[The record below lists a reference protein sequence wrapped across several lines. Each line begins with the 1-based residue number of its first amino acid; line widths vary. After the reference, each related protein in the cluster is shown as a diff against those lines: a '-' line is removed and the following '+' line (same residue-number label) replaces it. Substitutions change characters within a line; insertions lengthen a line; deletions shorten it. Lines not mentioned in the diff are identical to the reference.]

1 MTFRFK
7 CLIIFCIALL
17 GCGTGGGNNGGS
29 NPTSN
34 PTMQAGQWEF
44 VLTPPGGYPVYLEAN
59 LTFSFGNFNS
69 TVPNTAD
76 FVYGNSPVV
85 AAGPVGPSFQI
96 DSNLEANGSLTNG
109 LLAGSF
115 ATPGGLDI
123 ITLSNANMASTGQ
136 SVSGGSYT
144 IASTFTIFYYPAN
157 SSGTLTGYVVSPLN
171 GTYSGTLT
179 GGSAG
184 ADKFTI
190 QVTQDSNF
198 GITASGTSSVPG
210 VVTNLSI
217 SPSGSPTDNLNG
229 YSNVIGAT
237 VSARGTASSLNGN
250 STFSVS
256 GHFNASGSQLQIE
269 LFGNSGTETGT
280 LTKQ

>member
-1 MTFRFK
+1 
-7 CLIIFCIALL
+7 
-17 GCGTGGGNNGGS
+17 
-29 NPTSN
+29 
-34 PTMQAGQWEF
+34 
-44 VLTPPGGYPVYLEAN
+44 
-59 LTFSFGNFNS
+59 
-69 TVPNTAD
+69 VPNTAD
-76 FVYGNSPVV
+76 FVYGNLPVV

-96 DSNLEANGSLTNG
+96 DLNLEANGSLTNG

-115 ATPGGLDI
+115 ASPGGPDS
-123 ITLSNANMASTGQ
+123 ITLSHANVASTGQ

-144 IASTFTIFYYPAN
+144 IASNFTNFYFPAN

-171 GTYSGTLT
+171 GTYSGTLM

-184 ADKFTI
+184 ADNVSI
-190 QVTQDSNF
+190 HVTQDSNF

-210 VVTNLSI
+210 VASNLSI

-237 VSARGTASSLNGN
+237 VSARGTASNINGS
-250 STFSVS
+250 STFSVL
-256 GHFNASGSQLQIE
+256 GHFNATGSQLQIE
-269 LFGNSGTETGT
+269 VFGNSGTETGT